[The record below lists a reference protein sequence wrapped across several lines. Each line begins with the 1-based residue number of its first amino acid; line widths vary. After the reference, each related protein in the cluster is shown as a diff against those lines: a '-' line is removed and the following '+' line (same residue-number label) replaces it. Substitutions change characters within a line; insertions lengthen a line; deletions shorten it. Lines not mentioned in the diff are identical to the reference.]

1 MAKKSI
7 LILLI
12 LSVLMSLSLISCSTN
27 EVALR
32 VSPRG
37 DEISA
42 DEAMVL
48 LREGNNRFVEG
59 KSEIHDLSKERREF
73 LAKDGQF
80 PYATILSCSDSRVPP
95 EVIFNEGLGNIFVAR
110 NAGNVVDKVSLG
122 SIEYSAKFLK
132 VPLIVVLGHTHC
144 GAVKA
149 TINNTQAGP
158 NIEEIENLIKPALEI
173 AKKEVSDEH
182 ALYEATEI
190 QNVKN
195 SISNIKKS
203 EIIGQLLKDNKVKI
217 VGGMYS
223 LETGKVELIEY

>member
-1 MAKKSI
+1 
-7 LILLI
+7 
-12 LSVLMSLSLISCSTN
+12 
-27 EVALR
+27 
-32 VSPRG
+32 
-37 DEISA
+37 
-42 DEAMVL
+42 
-48 LREGNNRFVEG
+48 
-59 KSEIHDLSKERREF
+59 
-73 LAKDGQF
+73 
-80 PYATILSCSDSRVPP
+80 
-95 EVIFNEGLGNIFVAR
+95 
-110 NAGNVVDKVSLG
+110 
-122 SIEYSAKFLK
+122 
-132 VPLIVVLGHTHC
+132 C

-173 AKKEVSDEH
+173 AKKEVSDDH